1 MVLEAGSLRS
11 GCGQVLG
18 EGSLPGYVFTWPFAD
33 TCMERGGREGERQGE
48 RESVRER
55 ERYQSPVSSCFYKG
69 TNPIRGVPPS

>member
-33 TCMERGGREGERQGE
+33 TCMERGGRERD
-48 RESVRER
+48 RER
-55 ERYQSPVSSCFYKG
+55 GKV
-69 TNPIRGVPPS
+69 